1 MESLSATSKRERQ
14 TRLLNPWM
22 IVLVALFVIALLALS
37 YKSEDVFLP
46 AADTAPDAV
55 AISYTELLIKAH
67 PEDDQLR
74 LRLIDQLIQVG
85 DFKRAREYLEQLQ
98 GRLLAITPFYV
109 VMLDIL
115 RAQADPNGIS
125 EAQRAQL
132 INELR
137 ALNIADLD
145 NSMLERTARY
155 ALEIGGL
162 DVAVTSYKALA
173 ERDAARRTHWLGEA
187 ALWSLANN
195 DQSGAAQIYLQL
207 AAAEPDAQ
215 KRLEH
220 LREAFNALRAANHSA
235 QAAELLAQ
243 HLGELNAE
251 QQSLDWLAEG
261 VDAAQAAQR
270 FDLAETFV
278 QH

>member
-1 MESLSATSKRERQ
+1 M
-14 TRLLNPWM
+14 
-22 IVLVALFVIALLALS
+22 
-37 YKSEDVFLP
+37 
-46 AADTAPDAV
+46 

-132 INELR
+132 IEKLR

-162 DVAVTSYKALA
+162 DVAVTSYKAFA
-173 ERDAARRTHWLGEA
+173 
-187 ALWSLANN
+187 
-195 DQSGAAQIYLQL
+195 
-207 AAAEPDAQ
+207 
-215 KRLEH
+215 
-220 LREAFNALRAANHSA
+220 
-235 QAAELLAQ
+235 
-243 HLGELNAE
+243 
-251 QQSLDWLAEG
+251 
-261 VDAAQAAQR
+261 
-270 FDLAETFV
+270 
-278 QH
+278 